1 MSVTFTAELS
11 AITGYT
17 FECGVHDNGITAH
30 RFGTFA
36 DAEAFLIAE
45 MDANGCTGHL
55 AVCGDEFCQEDRM
68 FILALEEAP
77 APEVNVSV
85 FNAVHMLGLL
95 GIETTNEHGEIDLCG
110 SMSGEDLMGRVLMA
124 SAVNPADA
132 GVAAS
137 AVRYQDG
144 ESTPM
149 SVAEATSTSAVAV
162 AVEQRSLTVI
172 DCGRREGYSED
183 RLADL
188 RELAQFCITT
198 GRTVQW
204 A

>member
-45 MDANGCTGHL
+45 MDANGCNGHL
-55 AVCGDEFCQEDRM
+55 AVCGDEFCQESRM

-77 APEVNVSV
+77 APEVNVSNI
-85 FNAVHMLGLL
+85 NALHLLGLL
-95 GIETTNEHGEIDLCG
+95 GVETTNEYGEIDLCG
-110 SMSGEDLMGRVLMA
+110 SMSGQDFLGRVLMA
-124 SAVNPADA
+124 TAVSPADS
-132 GVAAS
+132 GVPAT

-144 ESTPM
+144 EGTAL

-183 RLADL
+183 RLAELHD
-188 RELAQFCITT
+188 LAQFSIAT